1 MAPSPPYRPRSRQ
14 PRLVRLQGAAARRA
28 HRLCPRGCRPRIL
41 ALGALLAAALTATV
55 PGGVASGSLEGRIAS
70 ARAREGQLS
79 AGIAADSRQIHGF
92 GGRIEDLRARLHALE
107 LSLGVERAFLDSVRA
122 QLASARERL
131 ASLKVTLARDR
142 QVLIAQVVAA
152 YESPPPDIATV
163 ILEAHGFADLIER
176 VDEERAIARENA
188 PATVRVGEARAAVG
202 VQAAKLATL
211 EASQARETEAVLV
224 QRNEVAQL
232 HLALVERQLQFT
244 RARDH
249 KSAELSGLRAH
260 ARSLERKLFALR
272 ARELAAAGNGLAY
285 TGPVG
290 AYSTTPEGAY
300 GFFPAPGTNYSVGVE
315 PTLAARLNTLGR
327 ALHLHLIGIS
337 GYRSPQHSVE
347 VGGYA
352 NDRHARREA
361 SDTPG
366 VEGVPEATLARFG
379 LTRPFPGAAE
389 ADHIQLL

>member
-1 MAPSPPYRPRSRQ
+1 MAPEPPHP
-14 PRLVRLQGAAARRA
+14 PRLRGPHVAATRRA
-28 HRLCPRGCRPRIL
+28 HRLCPRGCRPRAL
-41 ALGALLAAALTATV
+41 ALGAVLAAALTATAA
-55 PGGVASGSLEGRIAS
+55 GGVASGSGSLEGRLAS

-79 AGIAADSRQIHGF
+79 AGIAADGRQIHGF

-107 LSLGVERAFLDSVRA
+107 LSLGVERAFLASVRA

-131 ASLKVTLARDR
+131 AALKVSLARDR
-142 QVLIAQVVAA
+142 QVLIAQVVAV
-152 YESPPPDIATV
+152 YEASPPDIATV
-163 ILEAHGFADLIER
+163 ILEAHGFADLLER

-188 PATVRVGEARAAVG
+188 AATVRVREAHAAVG
-202 VQAAKLATL
+202 LQAAKLATL
-211 EASQARETEAVLV
+211 EASQARETDAVLV

-232 HLALVERQLQFT
+232 HLALVERQLQFS
-244 RARDH
+244 RARDR

-260 ARSLERKLFALR
+260 ARALERQLFALR

-290 AYSTTPEGAY
+290 AYSSTPEGAY

-337 GYRSPQHSVE
+337 GYRSPAHSVE

-352 NDRHARREA
+352 NDPHTRGEA

-366 VEGVPEATLARFG
+366 VEGVPEATLERFG